1 MTLRIQEQLDKPD
14 CTTFALSGRIRS
26 EHVLHLASLL
36 EQERGRMVL
45 DLKEVTLVDREA
57 VRFLAA
63 CEAKGSVLRNCPA
76 FVREWILI
84 ERSNEASMDIA
95 TDKL

>member
-1 MTLRIQEQLDKPD
+1 MRLT
-14 CTTFALSGRIRS
+14 
-26 EHVLHLASLL
+26 SLL

-63 CEAKGSVLRNCPA
+63 CETKGSVLRNCPA
-76 FVREWILI
+76 FVREWILR
-84 ERSNEASMDIA
+84 ERSKEQAWILPRTNCNS
-95 TDKL
+95 